1 MKEQLGREQNEV
13 DKILIDRA
21 HRVGKNKKRNGAR
34 NGARNGSARPIV
46 AEFHNYQN
54 RETVSTLPFEK
65 AETLKNKGRL
75 HRSAV
80 AAKKKV
86 KPTGS

>member
-21 HRVGKNKKRNGAR
+21 HRVGKNKKR